1 MVEKEVK
8 KTRGTTHPEN
18 FEARAP
24 DGYHRDYILLLCDGL
39 ARKSSLFF
47 FFFPSSSFSDSRI
60 VSRLSFACKWQN
72 RFQDSEPIIT
82 CFSSNKCG
90 ISDIRIPCSSSEL
103 HPTPCMRDVCRVRGL
118 RSSCISKQNVLS
130 LILLIQIGKL
140 TNQKRGICRHCILY
154 PLQLR
159 SLFPDEA

>member
-1 MVEKEVK
+1 MK

-72 RFQDSEPIIT
+72 RLWDSELVIT
-82 CFSSNKCG
+82 HSPNNKG
-90 ISDIRIPCSSSEL
+90 GTSDI
-103 HPTPCMRDVCRVRGL
+103 
-118 RSSCISKQNVLS
+118 
-130 LILLIQIGKL
+130 
-140 TNQKRGICRHCILY
+140 
-154 PLQLR
+154 
-159 SLFPDEA
+159 